1 MNKPLKIFCLPY
13 AGGNKYSYRE
23 LSDAAPSHFNFITLD
38 YPGRVPRIKEPL
50 MSEASELV
58 EDLFKQIRT
67 QISDEDYVLY
77 GHSMG
82 GLLSYLLTRKLIENN
97 YKAPMHLIITGTS
110 GPSVF
115 EKREKKRH
123 LLPQKEFI
131 QEMKDLD
138 GIPEEILEAEELM
151 SFFEP
156 ILRSDFKV
164 CECYIHE
171 ETEPLNIPF
180 TVITGTEE
188 DIEEEDILLWQKE
201 TNFEIDF
208 KRLEGKHFF
217 IFKKKKEVLEI
228 MERNL
233 SVNSGN
239 IRTLNNT

>member
-23 LSDAAPSHFNFITLD
+23 LSDAASSHFEFITLD

-50 MSEASELV
+50 ISDANELV
-58 EDLFKQIRT
+58 EDLFNQIKFKL
-67 QISDEDYVLY
+67 SEDKYILY

-82 GLLSYLLTRKLIENN
+82 GLLSYLLARKLIENGF
-97 YKAPMHLIITGTS
+97 KSPAHLIITGTS
-110 GPSVF
+110 GPTVF

-131 QEMKDLD
+131 REMKDLD
-138 GIPEEILEAEELM
+138 GIPAEILETEELM

-164 CECYIHE
+164 CETYLHKE
-171 ETEPLNIPF
+171 SSPLNIPF

-188 DIEEEDILLWQKE
+188 DMEDSDILLWQKE
-201 TNFEIDF
+201 SSLEIDF
-208 KRLEGKHFF
+208 NKIEGKHFF
-217 IFKKKKEVLEI
+217 VFKKKKEVLDIFEK
-228 MERNL
+228 NL
-233 SVNSGN
+233 NDLLIN
-239 IRTLNNT
+239 KKIIY

>member
-1 MNKPLKIFCLPY
+1 MNNTMKIFCLPY

-23 LSDAAPSHFNFITLD
+23 LEDAAPSSYNFITLD

-50 MSEASELV
+50 ISDASELV

-67 QISDEDYVLY
+67 QINNDEYVIY

-82 GLLSYLLTRKLIENN
+82 GLLGYLLTRKLIDNN
-97 YKAPMHLIITGTS
+97 YNAPMHLIITGTS
-110 GPSVF
+110 GPSAF

-138 GIPEEILEAEELM
+138 GIPEEILDAEELM

-164 CECYIHE
+164 CETYIHE
-171 ETEPLNIPF
+171 ESEPLNIPI
-180 TVITGTEE
+180 TVMYGTEE
-188 DIEEEDILLWQKE
+188 DMEEEDVMLWQKE

-208 KRLEGKHFF
+208 KKLEGKHFF
-217 IFKKKKEVLEI
+217 IFKKKKEVFDI
-228 MERNL
+228 IAKNL
-233 SVNSGN
+233 SQKVKS
-239 IRTLNNT
+239 

>member
-1 MNKPLKIFCLPY
+1 MNRPLKIFCLPY

-23 LSDAAPSHFNFITLD
+23 LSDVAPSHFEFITLD

-50 MSEASELV
+50 ISDASELV
-58 EDLFKQIRT
+58 EDLFNQIKFK
-67 QISDEDYVLY
+67 ISDEEYVLY

-82 GLLSYLLTRKLIENN
+82 GLLAYLLTRRLIEKK
-97 YKAPMHLIITGTS
+97 YKAPAHLIITGTS

-138 GIPEEILEAEELM
+138 GIPAEILDAEELM

-164 CECYIHE
+164 CETYLHN

-188 DIEEEDILLWQKE
+188 DMEESDILLWQKE
-201 TNFEIDF
+201 TSFEINF
-208 KRLEGKHFF
+208 KKIEGKHFF
-217 IFKKKKEVLEI
+217 IFKKKNEVLEFI
-228 MERNL
+228 EKNL
-233 SVNSGN
+233 ISITESKRIIN
-239 IRTLNNT
+239 